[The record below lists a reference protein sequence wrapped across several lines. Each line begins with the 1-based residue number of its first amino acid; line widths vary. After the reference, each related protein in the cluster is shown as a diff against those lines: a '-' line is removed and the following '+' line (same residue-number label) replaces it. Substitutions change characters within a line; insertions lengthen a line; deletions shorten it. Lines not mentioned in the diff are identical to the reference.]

1 MVEQPS
7 VLFRR
12 IRNKSKIKRR
22 RLRPPTVDAVGSTY
36 ATRLGQ
42 QLAPLLELVEAH
54 VLPLTAPDTRQD
66 AASFETLIKTFG
78 NFRVA
83 LFQRMLA
90 GAELDAWRASKG
102 VNTQNKAEYNRLLGV
117 DVFKNEPWLRP
128 LVSDWV
134 AENVSLVRN
143 MGENA
148 LSDLERTILSM
159 VRDGESIKDIREEI
173 RERFSVS
180 TSRAKLIARDQVNKL
195 NGRLTEERQTRL
207 GVTQYVWRTS
217 EDQRVRG
224 VQNSNTRGPN
234 HVRLNGHTFDWSNP
248 PITNRNKG
256 ERNHPGGDIQCLPG
270 VSKIEMFGD
279 VEKLFRRRYSGKL
292 TQLVM
297 ETGKAFYATPNHPI
311 LTVDGWVPVE
321 LIDSGDYVLEGLLQ
335 RSGVGKS
342 NIKHFEIGIAEVF
355 QLGCS
360 ISIGSVVN
368 LDRPTSMTHNSG
380 FSTST

>member
-224 VQNSNTRGPN
+224 VQNANTRGPN

-256 ERNHPGGDIQCLPG
+256 ERNHPGGDIQCRCWAEP
-270 VSKIEMFGD
+270 
-279 VEKLFRRRYSGKL
+279 
-292 TQLVM
+292 VM
-297 ETGKAFYATPNHPI
+297 DEI
-311 LTVDGWVPVE
+311 L
-321 LIDSGDYVLEGLLQ
+321 
-335 RSGVGKS
+335 
-342 NIKHFEIGIAEVF
+342 A
-355 QLGCS
+355 
-360 ISIGSVVN
+360 
-368 LDRPTSMTHNSG
+368 
-380 FSTST
+380 